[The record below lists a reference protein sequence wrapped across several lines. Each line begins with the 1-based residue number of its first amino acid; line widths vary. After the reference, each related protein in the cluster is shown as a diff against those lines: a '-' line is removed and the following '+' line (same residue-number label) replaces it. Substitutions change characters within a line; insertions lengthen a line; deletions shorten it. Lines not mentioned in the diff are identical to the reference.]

1 MKNIL
6 ETTSMKPVLQRLQRY
21 RDNETLLTQQNK
33 QIWIQTPAKVLVV
46 VTTKTCVQN
55 HFLVCLRPVYSDTT
69 QLSSTSSL
77 VELRRRRYKQAFTHT
92 HTHRQ
97 TDSAE
102 NNTGFRYSKQ
112 NAPRDCKS

>member
-46 VTTKTCVQN
+46 VTTKTCKV
-55 HFLVCLRPVYSDTT
+55 
-69 QLSSTSSL
+69 
-77 VELRRRRYKQAFTHT
+77 K
-92 HTHRQ
+92 
-97 TDSAE
+97 
-102 NNTGFRYSKQ
+102 
-112 NAPRDCKS
+112 